1 MRCDDV
7 VYQPGELKVV
17 VCKNGKE
24 WATDTVRTAEAPAKL
39 ALSADRSKVRDDGI
53 DLSFITV
60 HATDAA
66 GIIAPGANDHIKFT
80 IDGPGE
86 IVATD
91 NGDPTSFER
100 FPAPERNAF
109 NGPALVVV
117 RTLSREGRVRSGSR
131 RNPARCHAA
140 GRIGHAA
147 KPRRDQVNN
156 DTRFSAIRRR
166 RHDSNIK
173 WPRWFPEATR
183 AL

>member
-1 MRCDDV
+1 MNSGKPNSPFAAAVDAITLN
-7 VYQPGELKVV
+7 YQGEVIRDSPAFADFRGIRTPPQYPAFRERFPGK
-17 VCKNGKE
+17 
-24 WATDTVRTAEAPAKL
+24 AI
-39 ALSADRSKVRDDGI
+39 LSSESG
-53 DLSFITV
+53 
-60 HATDAA
+60 AA
-66 GIIAPGANDHIKFT
+66 YSSRGT
-80 IDGPGE
+80 YGPGE